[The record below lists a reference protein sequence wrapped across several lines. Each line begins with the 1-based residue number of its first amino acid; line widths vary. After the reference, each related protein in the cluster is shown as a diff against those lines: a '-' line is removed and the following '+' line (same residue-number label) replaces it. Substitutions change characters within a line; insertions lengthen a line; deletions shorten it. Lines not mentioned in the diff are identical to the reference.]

1 MSVDNEA
8 VTDDVVQTSEILNC
22 ALPISRVKK
31 VCRLDP
37 DLAMITSDAVQFL
50 TKATELFVADL
61 AKASYTQ
68 AVLEKRKTIQV
79 KDIDRAISSKAL
91 FEFLEDSLCD
101 WPEAESSKIVSQVG
115 SATLENDTEMELI
128 PEENV
133 EEVEEEEA
141 AAEPDVEDDNVQGDQ
156 LDEEA

>member
-8 VTDDVVQTSEILNC
+8 VTDDAVQTSEILNC
-22 ALPISRVKK
+22 ALPTSRVKK

-50 TKATELFVADL
+50 TKATELFVAEL

-91 FEFLEDSLCD
+91 FEFLEDTLCD

-128 PEENV
+128 PEENG
-133 EEVEEEEA
+133 EEVEEEE
-141 AAEPDVEDDNVQGDQ
+141 V
-156 LDEEA
+156 